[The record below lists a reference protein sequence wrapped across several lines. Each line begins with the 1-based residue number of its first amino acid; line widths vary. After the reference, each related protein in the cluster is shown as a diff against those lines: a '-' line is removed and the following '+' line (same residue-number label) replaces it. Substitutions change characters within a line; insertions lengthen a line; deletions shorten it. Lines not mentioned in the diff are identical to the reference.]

1 MTPSKAFLSIAIL
14 ASLAPN
20 AVAWVSRLP
29 SISRPSTFLRSSQ
42 GLPSDDVDS
51 PCWQDIWNYDCAM
64 SNIYSAH
71 FVASDWINSMPC
83 ASGLADCDTPEELR
97 LPGNAAG
104 SGVENVDVME
114 FLKLKRAVPLMK
126 E

>member
-1 MTPSKAFLSIAIL
+1 
-14 ASLAPN
+14 
-20 AVAWVSRLP
+20 
-29 SISRPSTFLRSSQ
+29 
-42 GLPSDDVDS
+42 
-51 PCWQDIWNYDCAM
+51 M
-64 SNIYSAH
+64 SNVYSAA
-71 FVASDWINSMPC
+71 FVAGDWINSLPC

>member
-1 MTPSKAFLSIAIL
+1 
-14 ASLAPN
+14 
-20 AVAWVSRLP
+20 
-29 SISRPSTFLRSSQ
+29 
-42 GLPSDDVDS
+42 
-51 PCWQDIWNYDCAM
+51 
-64 SNIYSAH
+64 
-71 FVASDWINSMPC
+71 MPC